1 MKLAY
6 TCIIAGC
13 GCFLVAGFA
22 VLLAILPESSVGH
35 PYLPLAECLN
45 PGIDAPDNWA
55 MAATYVGRIFVC
67 TARPGVLLLALR
79 LALIHRAKRGPVG
92 VVS

>member
-35 PYLPLAECLN
+35 PYLQLAECLN

-55 MAATYVGRIFVC
+55 MAFTYFHRIFMA
-67 TARPGVLLLALR
+67 TAGAGVIFISLGPILV
-79 LALIHRAKRGPVG
+79 HRAKGRRLRGMA
-92 VVS
+92 